1 MVYFY
6 CSHRLQVYLRRIKI
20 FKIIMDKVYLDNA
33 ATTPLA
39 EEVIDAMVGTMKM
52 NFGNPSS
59 THSFGQ
65 EAKILIENVRRQV
78 ADYLHVTPAEI
89 IFTSCGT
96 ESNNMIIKSSVEH
109 LGVERII
116 SSPLEHKCVSE
127 SILDMK
133 SRKGVEVNYIR
144 PNEKGDIDLTKLEE
158 LLKASDKKTLV
169 SLMHANNEI
178 GNIINLKQVAQLC
191 KEYHALFHSD
201 TVQTM
206 AHMNLDFSDI
216 PVDFASCSAHKF
228 HGPKGAG
235 FAFIR
240 KATGLKGIITG
251 GPQERSLRAGTE
263 NVSGIVGLG
272 KALELSLNHMDEY
285 TNHMQD
291 IKSYTIERLSAE
303 IEGIKFNGR
312 SAEKENSLYT
322 VLSAL
327 LPYKNPLI
335 GLQLD
340 MKGIAISQGSAC
352 SSGASKPSM
361 VMMMVLS
368 EDEMDHCTPLR
379 ISFSHMTT
387 KADIDRLVNALK
399 EISSDYTIEKTN
411 VEHR

>member
-1 MVYFY
+1 
-6 CSHRLQVYLRRIKI
+6 
-20 FKIIMDKVYLDNA
+20 MDKVYLDNA

-285 TNHMQD
+285 TTHMQD
-291 IKSYTIERLSAE
+291 IKNYAIERLSVE

>member
-1 MVYFY
+1 MN
-6 CSHRLQVYLRRIKI
+6 KI
-20 FKIIMDKVYLDNA
+20 YLDNA
-33 ATTPLA
+33 ATTPLSP
-39 EEVIDAMVGTMKM
+39 EVIDAMVDTMKV

-65 EAKILIENVRRQV
+65 DAKVLIENVRRQI
-78 ADYLHVTPAEI
+78 ADYLNVSPAEI
-89 IFTSCGT
+89 IYTSCGT

-109 LGVERII
+109 LGIERII

-127 SILDMK
+127 TVLDMK
-133 SRKGVEVNYIR
+133 NRKGVEVAYIR
-144 PNEKGDIDLTKLEE
+144 PSEKGDIDLDKLEE

-178 GNIINLKQVAQLC
+178 GNIVDIKKIAELC
-191 KEYHALFHSD
+191 KENNALFHSD

-206 AHMNLDFSDI
+206 AHMNLDFSEI
-216 PVDFASCSAHKF
+216 PLDFASCSAHKF
-228 HGPKGAG
+228 HGPKGIG

-263 NVSGIVGLG
+263 NVCGIAGLG
-272 KALELSLNHMDEY
+272 KALELSLENMDAY
-285 TNHMQD
+285 TKHMQD
-291 IKSYTIERLSAE
+291 IKQYTIDRVSAE
-303 IEGIKFNGR
+303 IPGIKFNGR
-312 SAEKENSLYT
+312 SAELDSSLYT
-322 VLSAL
+322 VVSLL

-340 MKGIAISQGSAC
+340 MKGIAVSQGSAC

-368 EDEMDHCTPLR
+368 EDEMDNCTPLR
-379 ISFSHMTT
+379 VSFSHMTT
-387 KADIDRLVNALK
+387 KEDIDVLVNALK
-399 EISSDYTIEKTN
+399 EISEGLIIENAN

>member
-1 MVYFY
+1 MN
-6 CSHRLQVYLRRIKI
+6 KI
-20 FKIIMDKVYLDNA
+20 YLDNA

-39 EEVIDAMVGTMKM
+39 EEVIDAMVSTMKM

-65 EAKILIENVRRQV
+65 EAKILIENVRRQI
-78 ADYLHVTPAEI
+78 ADYLHVSPAEI

-133 SRKGVEVNYIR
+133 NRKGVEVVYIR
-144 PNEKGDIDLTKLEE
+144 PNEKGDIDLNKLEE

-178 GNIINLKQVAQLC
+178 GNIVDIKKIAELC
-191 KEYHALFHSD
+191 KANNALYHSD
-201 TVQTM
+201 TVKTM
-206 AHMNLDFSDI
+206 AHMEFDFSDI
-216 PVDFASCSAHKF
+216 LVDFASCSAHKF
-228 HGPKGAG
+228 HGPKGIG

-240 KATGLKGIITG
+240 KATGLRGIITG

-263 NVSGIVGLG
+263 NVAGIVGLG
-272 KALELSLNHMDEY
+272 KALELCTNNMESYAAHIREIKEY
-285 TNHMQD
+285 A
-291 IKSYTIERLSAE
+291 IEKLSAE
-303 IEGIKFNGR
+303 VPNIKFNGR
-312 SAEKENSLYT
+312 SGEMDHSVDS

-387 KADIDRLVNALK
+387 KAEIDALAEALK
-399 EISSDYTIEKTN
+399 EISKDYAIEKTN

>member
-1 MVYFY
+1 
-6 CSHRLQVYLRRIKI
+6 
-20 FKIIMDKVYLDNA
+20 MDKIYLDNA

-133 SRKGVEVNYIR
+133 ARKGVEVNYIR
-144 PNEKGDIDLTKLEE
+144 PNEKGDIDLNKLEE
-158 LLKASDKKTLV
+158 LLKSSDKKTLV

-178 GNIINLKQVAQLC
+178 GNLIGLKKVAVLC
-191 KEYHALFHSD
+191 KEHNALFHSD

-206 AHMNLDFSDI
+206 AHMQLDLSDI

-228 HGPKGAG
+228 HGPKGSG

-263 NVSGIVGLG
+263 NVCGIVGLG
-272 KALELSLNHMDEY
+272 KALELALNNIEEY
-285 TNHMQD
+285 TNYMQD
-291 IKSYTIERLSAE
+291 IKDYAIERLSAE

-379 ISFSHMTT
+379 ISFSHLTT
-387 KADIDRLVNALK
+387 KADIDALVNALK
-399 EISSDYTIEKTN
+399 EISKDYAIEKTN

>member
-1 MVYFY
+1 
-6 CSHRLQVYLRRIKI
+6 
-20 FKIIMDKVYLDNA
+20 MDKVYLDNA

-133 SRKGVEVNYIR
+133 NRKGVEVNYIR

-191 KEYHALFHSD
+191 KEHHALFHSD

-291 IKSYTIERLSAE
+291 IKNYAIEKLSAE

-387 KADIDRLVNALK
+387 KADIDTLVKALK

>member
-1 MVYFY
+1 MT
-6 CSHRLQVYLRRIKI
+6 KI
-20 FKIIMDKVYLDNA
+20 YLDNA
-33 ATTPLA
+33 ATTPLSN
-39 EEVIDAMVGTMKM
+39 EVIDAMIETMKI

-78 ADYLHVTPAEI
+78 ADYLHVSPAEI

-96 ESNNMIIKSSVEH
+96 ESNNMIIKSCVEH

-133 SRKGVEVNYIR
+133 SRKGVEVAYIR
-144 PNEKGDIDLTKLEE
+144 PNEKGDIDLSKLED
-158 LLKASDKKTLV
+158 LLKSSDKKTLV

-178 GNIINLKQVAQLC
+178 GNLIDLKKVAEIC
-191 KEYHALFHSD
+191 KENNALFHSD

-206 AHMNLDFSDI
+206 AHMTLDFSDI

-228 HGPKGAG
+228 HGPKGIG

-240 KATGLKGIITG
+240 KASGLKGIITG

-263 NVSGIVGLG
+263 NVAGIAGLG
-272 KALELSLNHMDEY
+272 KALELSLKNMEEFSS
-285 TNHMQD
+285 HMQN
-291 IKSYTIERLSAE
+291 IKKYTVERLSEE
-303 IEGIKFNGR
+303 IPGVKFNGR
-312 SAEKENSLYT
+312 SSELNNSLYT
-322 VLSAL
+322 VVSVL
-327 LPYKNPLI
+327 LPFKNPLI

-340 MKGIAISQGSAC
+340 MKGIAVSQGSAC
-352 SSGASKPSM
+352 SSGASRPSM

-368 EDEMDHCTPLR
+368 EEEMDHCTPLR
-379 ISFSHMTT
+379 VSFSHLTT
-387 KADIDRLVNALK
+387 KNEIDALVDALK
-399 EISSDYTIEKTN
+399 EISKDFVIENTN

>member
-1 MVYFY
+1 MN
-6 CSHRLQVYLRRIKI
+6 KI
-20 FKIIMDKVYLDNA
+20 YLDNA
-33 ATTPLA
+33 ATTPLS
-39 EEVIDAMVGTMKM
+39 EEVIDAMVETMKI

-65 EAKILIENVRRQV
+65 DAKILIENVRRQV

-109 LGVERII
+109 LGIERII
-116 SSPLEHKCVSE
+116 SSPMEHKCVSE

-133 SRKGVEVNYIR
+133 NRKGVEVAYIR
-144 PNEKGDIDLTKLEE
+144 PNEKGDIDLAKLEE
-158 LLKASDKKTLV
+158 LLKGSDKKTLV

-178 GNIINLKQVAQLC
+178 GNIVDIKKIAQLC
-191 KEYHALFHSD
+191 KDNNALFHSD

-228 HGPKGAG
+228 HGPKGIG

-240 KATGLKGIITG
+240 KSSGLKGIITG

-263 NVSGIVGLG
+263 NVAGIAGLG
-272 KALELSLNHMDEY
+272 KALELSLNNMEAY
-285 TNHMQD
+285 TQHMQD
-291 IKSYTIERLSAE
+291 IKQYTIDRVSAE
-303 IEGIKFNGR
+303 IPGIKFNGR
-312 SAEKENSLYT
+312 SSESDNSLYT
-322 VLSAL
+322 VVSLL

-340 MKGIAISQGSAC
+340 MKGVAVSQGSAC

-368 EDEMDHCTPLR
+368 EDEMDNCTPLR
-379 ISFSHMTT
+379 VSFSHMTT
-387 KADIDRLVNALK
+387 KEDIDVFVNALK
-399 EISSDYTIEKTN
+399 EISKDFVIENTN

>member
-1 MVYFY
+1 MN
-6 CSHRLQVYLRRIKI
+6 KI
-20 FKIIMDKVYLDNA
+20 YLDNA
-33 ATTPLA
+33 ATTPLSA
-39 EEVIDAMVGTMKM
+39 EVIDAMVETMKM

-65 EAKILIENVRRQV
+65 DAKIIIENVRRQV
-78 ADYLHVTPAEI
+78 ADYLHVSPAEI

-96 ESNNMIIKSSVEH
+96 ESNNMILKSSVEH

-116 SSPLEHKCVSE
+116 SSPMEHKCVSE

-133 SRKGVEVNYIR
+133 NRKGVEVAYIR
-144 PNEKGDIDLTKLEE
+144 PNEKGDIDLNKLEE
-158 LLKASDKKTLV
+158 LLKSSDKKTLL

-178 GNIINLKQVAQLC
+178 GNITDIKKVAQLC
-191 KEYHALFHSD
+191 KENNALFHSD

-206 AHMNLDFSDI
+206 AHMNLDFSEI

-228 HGPKGAG
+228 HGPKGSG

-240 KATGLKGIITG
+240 KSSGLKGIITG

-263 NVSGIVGLG
+263 NVSGIAGLG
-272 KALELSLNHMDEY
+272 KALELSIKNMDAY
-285 TNHMQD
+285 TQHMQD
-291 IKSYTIERLSAE
+291 IKQYTIDQVSEA
-303 IEGIKFNGR
+303 IPGVKFNGR
-312 SAEKENSLYT
+312 SSEQENSLYT
-322 VLSAL
+322 VVSLL

-340 MKGIAISQGSAC
+340 MKGIAVSQGSAC

-361 VMMMVLS
+361 VMMMILS
-368 EDEMDHCTPLR
+368 EEEMEHCTPLR
-379 ISFSHMTT
+379 VSFSHMTT
-387 KADIDRLVNALK
+387 KEDIDVFVDALK
-399 EISSDYTIEKTN
+399 EISKDLIIENTN

>member
-1 MVYFY
+1 MN
-6 CSHRLQVYLRRIKI
+6 KI
-20 FKIIMDKVYLDNA
+20 YLDNA
-33 ATTPLA
+33 ATTPLS
-39 EEVIDAMVGTMKM
+39 EEVIDAMVDTMKM

-65 EAKILIENVRRQV
+65 EAKILIENVRRQI

-133 SRKGVEVNYIR
+133 NRKGVEVNYIR
-144 PNEKGDIDLTKLEE
+144 PDEKGDIDLGRLEE
-158 LLKASDKKTLV
+158 LLKGSDKKTLV

-178 GNIINLKQVAQLC
+178 GNLTDIKRVAELC
-191 KEYHALFHSD
+191 RQYNALFHSD

-206 AHMNLDFSDI
+206 AHMNLDFSEI
-216 PVDFASCSAHKF
+216 MVDFASCSAHKF
-228 HGPKGAG
+228 HGPKGIG

-263 NVSGIVGLG
+263 NVAGIVGLG
-272 KALELSLNHMDEY
+272 KALELSLTHMNDY
-285 TNHMQD
+285 KDHMQA
-291 IKSYTIERLSAE
+291 IKDYAIEKLSAA
-303 IEGIKFNGR
+303 IPGIKFNGR
-312 SAEKENSLYT
+312 SSEKNNSLYT

-361 VMMMVLS
+361 VMMMVLT
-368 EDEMDHCTPLR
+368 EDEMDACTPLR
-379 ISFSHMTT
+379 ISFSHLTT
-387 KADIDRLVNALK
+387 KADIDSLTTALK
-399 EISSDYTIEKTN
+399 EISENFVIEKTN

>member
-1 MVYFY
+1 
-6 CSHRLQVYLRRIKI
+6 
-20 FKIIMDKVYLDNA
+20 MDKVYLDNA

-109 LGVERII
+109 LGVQRII

-133 SRKGVEVNYIR
+133 ARKGVEVNYIR
-144 PNEKGDIDLTKLEE
+144 PNDKGDIDLNKLEE

-178 GNIINLKQVAQLC
+178 GNLINLKKVAELC

-272 KALELSLNHMDEY
+272 KALELSLVHMDEY
-285 TNHMQD
+285 THHMQE
-291 IKSYTIERLSAE
+291 IKDYAIERLSAE

-379 ISFSHMTT
+379 ISFSHMTG
-387 KADIDRLVNALK
+387 KADIDALVNALK

>member
-1 MVYFY
+1 
-6 CSHRLQVYLRRIKI
+6 
-20 FKIIMDKVYLDNA
+20 MDKVYLDNA

-133 SRKGVEVNYIR
+133 NRKGVEVNYIR

-191 KEYHALFHSD
+191 KEHHALFHSD

-291 IKSYTIERLSAE
+291 IKNYAIERLSAE

-387 KADIDRLVNALK
+387 KADIDTLVKALK

>member
-1 MVYFY
+1 
-6 CSHRLQVYLRRIKI
+6 
-20 FKIIMDKVYLDNA
+20 MDKIYLDNA
-33 ATTPLA
+33 ATTPIS
-39 EEVIDAMVGTMKM
+39 EEVIDAMVATMKM

-78 ADYLHVTPAEI
+78 AEYLHVSPAEI

-109 LGVERII
+109 LGIERII

-133 SRKGVEVNYIR
+133 SRKGVEVSYIR
-144 PNEKGDIDLTKLEE
+144 PNEKGDIDLDALEK

-178 GNIINLKQVAQLC
+178 GNITDIKKISALC
-191 KEYHALFHSD
+191 KANNALFHSD

-216 PVDFASCSAHKF
+216 LVDFASCSGHKF
-228 HGPKGAG
+228 HGPKGVG

-240 KATGLKGIITG
+240 KSSGLKGIITG

-263 NVSGIVGLG
+263 NVAGIVGLG
-272 KALELSLNHMDEY
+272 KALELSLKNMEAY
-285 TNHMQD
+285 TEHMQT
-291 IKSYTIERLSAE
+291 IKEYAIEKLSAA
-303 IEGIKFNGR
+303 IPGIKFNGR

-368 EDEMDHCTPLR
+368 EDEMDECTPLR

-387 KADIDRLVNALK
+387 KADIDALASALK
-399 EISSDYTIEKTN
+399 EISSDFTIEKTN

>member
-1 MVYFY
+1 MN
-6 CSHRLQVYLRRIKI
+6 KI
-20 FKIIMDKVYLDNA
+20 YLDNA
-33 ATTPLA
+33 ATTPLS
-39 EEVIDAMVGTMKM
+39 EEVIDAMVETMKI

-65 EAKILIENVRRQV
+65 DAKILIENVRRQV
-78 ADYLHVTPAEI
+78 AEYLHVSPAEI

-96 ESNNMIIKSSVEH
+96 ESNNMIIKSSVSH

-133 SRKGVEVNYIR
+133 NRKGVEVAYIR
-144 PNEKGDIDLTKLEE
+144 PNEKGDIDLNKLEE

-178 GNIINLKQVAQLC
+178 GNIVDIKKIAELC
-191 KEYHALFHSD
+191 KANNALFHSD

-206 AHMNLDFSDI
+206 AHMNLDLSEI

-228 HGPKGAG
+228 HGPKGIG

-240 KATGLKGIITG
+240 KSSGLKGIITG

-263 NVSGIVGLG
+263 NVSGISGLG
-272 KALELSLNHMDEY
+272 KALELSLKNMDAY
-285 TNHMQD
+285 TQHMQD
-291 IKSYTIERLSAE
+291 IKKYTIERVSEA
-303 IEGIKFNGR
+303 IPGIKFNGR
-312 SAEKENSLYT
+312 SSELENSLYT
-322 VLSAL
+322 VVSLL

-340 MKGIAISQGSAC
+340 MKGIAVSQGSAC

-368 EDEMDHCTPLR
+368 EDEMDECTPLR
-379 ISFSHMTT
+379 VSFSHMTT
-387 KADIDRLVNALK
+387 KEEIDAFVDALA
-399 EISSDYTIEKTN
+399 EISKDLIIENTN